1 MTKEQKIW
9 TDGKIKQLMEEAM
22 KRMPMSDVDWKELQE
37 SVKMIFEKSKKNPG
51 VKEALVAF
59 LLQCEE
65 KDKAARKQGGL

>member
-22 KRMPMSDVDWKELQE
+22 KSIPMSDVDWKELQE

-59 LLQCEE
+59 LLQCE
-65 KDKAARKQGGL
+65 